1 MKVMTGAYV
10 SYIDSDDWI
19 EENMYQMM
27 MNAIKTNKADICEC
41 AFEKT
46 SGSVKKKTK
55 RMMKNYQLWIN
66 EVH

>member
-1 MKVMTGAYV
+1 MTGAYV

-27 MNAIKTNKADICEC
+27 MNAIEVNKADICEC

-46 SGSVKKKTK
+46 SGSVKKRRSK
-55 RMMKNYQLWIN
+55 
-66 EVH
+66 E

>member
-1 MKVMTGAYV
+1 MYRI
-10 SYIDSDDWI
+10 YDSDDWI

-27 MNAIKTNKADICEC
+27 MNAIEVNKADICEC

-46 SGSVKKKTK
+46 LRKCEKRRSK
-55 RMMKNYQLWIN
+55 RMMIKYQLWIN